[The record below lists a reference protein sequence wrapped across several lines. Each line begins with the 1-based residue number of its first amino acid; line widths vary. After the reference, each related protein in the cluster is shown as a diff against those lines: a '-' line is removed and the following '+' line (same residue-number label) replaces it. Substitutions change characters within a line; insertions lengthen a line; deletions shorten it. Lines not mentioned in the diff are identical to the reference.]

1 MAYLRPVV
9 LLVAV
14 IIVSLMVFA
23 RGSGNA
29 AGTASTER
37 GKYIVD
43 GVAKCVECHTPRDE
57 DGNLLESEYL
67 RGAPIPV
74 DSPPYPNLHWAAKAP
89 NIAGLPGYTDEEGVR
104 LLTEGVNRNGSA
116 PNPPMPQFRMTRE
129 DARAVVA
136 YLKSLE

>member
-1 MAYLRPVV
+1 MANLRSAV
-9 LLVAV
+9 LLLAV
-14 IIVSLMVFA
+14 FTLVFLA
-23 RGSGNA
+23 VGTGNA
-29 AGTASTER
+29 AAPSAAER

-57 DGNLLESEYL
+57 DGKILDSQYL
-67 RGAPIPV
+67 RGAPVPV
-74 DSPPYPNLHWAAKAP
+74 ESPHYRNLHWATKSP

-104 LLTEGVNRNGSA
+104 LLMDGINRNGTA